1 MLSYILGLIYQF
13 QRKHGRLPRMVC
25 LNHGHLAELKS
36 ECPGIFNKKQW
47 PLLGFRI
54 AIFSEYELP
63 HPKVVWLPS
72 IRNFNNLKRALR
84 EKEGR
89 KIYSSSKANLE
100 K

>member
-13 QRKHGRLPRMVC
+13 QRKHGRLPRLVC
-25 LNHGHLAELKS
+25 LNHRHLAELKS
-36 ECPGIFNKKQW
+36 EHPDIFNRKQW

-54 AIFSEYELP
+54 AVFSEYELP

-72 IRNFNNLKRALR
+72 MGNLNNLKRAPR
-84 EKEGR
+84 GRARR
-89 KIYSSSKANLE
+89 KIYSLSKADLE